1 MLRFFIAAV
10 LSAAFLGACG
20 QAPPPPAPQAA
31 PPGAPA
37 ERLSRLVGRYWDE
50 YQSLNPLRLPE
61 GPVVRFDPSAGYAVS
76 PQFLADSLALE
87 RRYRDELMNI
97 PRAALPAESQLTFDI
112 FERERELAIEGFTY
126 PSELMPVNPFRS
138 LPVEFARSSTGTG
151 TFAVLGARDYD
162 NWQARA
168 DAYVR
173 WTQQAIANMRDGLRR
188 GYIMPRPV
196 IARMLPLLS
205 ALGTDS
211 PANVF
216 YRPLSTIPASVPE
229 AERRRFSEGITAAV
243 REKILPAYRTLH
255 DFLRDEYLPRA
266 RQTVGLSSLPLG
278 QAWYAYLIR
287 RETASKLSPAE
298 IHALGVAETD
308 RLHGRL
314 QALIAET
321 GFAGNAQAFFEAAQ
335 REPKVAFKTREELL
349 DYYGQLK
356 ASVSAAVPTLF
367 AQAPQEDFAIRA
379 LDSYEEAGAAPL
391 SYVRAANRESPAVVY
406 VDVRPQSAGAG
417 LPSSGAGQP
426 PSGVGPH
433 SDSAGPESSA
443 VPPSVFVPRTAL
455 FLREALPGHHFQ
467 IALQTERSLLP
478 KFRRLGADPGFVEG
492 WGLYAESLGDELG
505 VYKDA
510 ESKFGSLADQLECA
524 ALLAV
529 DTGIH
534 ALGWSRE
541 RALDF
546 LKGQVPLSEAR
557 AAMLVDR
564 SIALPAE
571 SLACGIG
578 AHVIR
583 GLRSHAEQ
591 VLGAHFD
598 LRDFHSELIDDGA
611 MPLDILE
618 SAANLW
624 LDNRH

>member
-20 QAPPPPAPQAA
+20 QAPPPPASQAA

-61 GPVVRFDPSAGYAVS
+61 GPVVRFDPSAGYDVS
-76 PQFLADSLALE
+76 AQFLADSLALE
-87 RRYRDELMNI
+87 RRYRDELMDI

-112 FERERELAIEGFTY
+112 FKRERELAVEGFTY
-126 PSELMPVNPFRS
+126 PSELMSVNPFRS

-173 WTQQAIANMRDGLRR
+173 WTRQAIANMRDGLRR

-216 YRPLSTIPASVPE
+216 YRPLQSIPASVPE

-266 RQTVGLSSLPLG
+266 RQTAGLSSLPLG
-278 QAWYAYLIR
+278 QAWYAFLIR

-335 REPKVAFKTREELL
+335 REPKIAFKTREELL

-356 ASVSAAVPTLF
+356 ASVSAAIPTLF

-379 LDSYEEAGAAPL
+379 LDSYEEAGAEPL
-391 SYVRAANRESPAVVY
+391 SYVRAANRESPAVLY
-406 VDVRPQSAGAG
+406 VDAGAQSA
-417 LPSSGAGQP
+417 L
-426 PSGVGPH
+426 
-433 SDSAGPESSA
+433 
-443 VPPSVFVPRTAL
+443 VPRTAL

-510 ESKFGSLADQLECA
+510 ESKFASLADQLECA

-534 ALGWSRE
+534 ALGWSRD

-546 LKGQVPLSEAR
+546 LKAQVPMSETR
-557 AAMLVDR
+557 AAALVDR

-618 SAANLW
+618 SASNLW